1 MTRQKL
7 PMEVVRKE
15 SVNLSFATVK
25 RSNRGRRGAPSDA
38 KMANVADASGA
49 EVEAAAETQAKP
61 AGKKKKLI
69 LIAALALV
77 LAGAGGGAYMF
88 LGGDAG
94 HDGEGTA
101 EAKKPPVF
109 IDLPEMMVNLAVPA
123 DRPQYLKLK
132 IALEV
137 SDERLAEKIGP
148 MMPRVLDA
156 FQVHLREMRP
166 SDLDGSAG
174 LYRLKEE
181 LLRRINAAV
190 YPGRVEAILFKEV
203 LVQ

>member
-1 MTRQKL
+1 
-7 PMEVVRKE
+7 
-15 SVNLSFATVK
+15 
-25 RSNRGRRGAPSDA
+25 
-38 KMANVADASGA
+38 MANVADAA
-49 EVEAAAETQAKP
+49 TDVEVAGKDSAKP
-61 AGKKKKLI
+61 AGKKKKLMMI
-69 LIAALALV
+69 GGAIAV
-77 LAGAGGGAYMF
+77 LAAAAGGGYFF
-88 LGGDAG
+88 LTGGENA
-94 HDGEGTA
+94 HEGEAVVA
-101 EAKKPPVF
+101 EKPPIF
-109 IDLPEMMVNLAVPA
+109 IDLPDMMVNLAVPA

-137 SDERLAEKIGP
+137 SDERLVERINP

-166 SDLDGSAG
+166 ADLDGSAG

-190 YPGRVEAILFKEV
+190 YPGKVEAILFKEV

>member
-1 MTRQKL
+1 
-7 PMEVVRKE
+7 
-15 SVNLSFATVK
+15 
-25 RSNRGRRGAPSDA
+25 
-38 KMANVADASGA
+38 MANVADANLD
-49 EVEAAAETQAKP
+49 VEATAEAKP
-61 AGKKKKLI
+61 AGKKKKLMMI
-69 LIAALALV
+69 GGAVLV
-77 LAGAGGGAYMF
+77 LALAGGGYFF
-88 LGGDAG
+88 LAGGGEDAA
-94 HDGEGTA
+94 HEGEA
-101 EAKKPPVF
+101 VVVEKPPIF
-109 IDLPEMMVNLAVPA
+109 LDLPEMMVNLAVPA

-132 IALEV
+132 IALEIA
-137 SDERLAEKIGP
+137 DERLVEKINP

-166 SDLDGSAG
+166 ADLDGSAG

>member
-7 PMEVVRKE
+7 PMKVVRKE
-15 SVNLSFATVK
+15 NVNLSFPTVK
-25 RSNRGRRGAPSDA
+25 HRNRGRRFASSVMD
-38 KMANVADASGA
+38 MANVADAGM
-49 EVEAAAETQAKP
+49 EEVPVEAVAKP

-69 LIAALALV
+69 LIGAVVLALA
-77 LAGAGGGAYMF
+77 AAGGGAFM
-88 LGGDAG
+88 LMGGEAAPE
-94 HDGEGTA
+94 GEA
-101 EAKKPPVF
+101 VEAKKPPVF
-109 IDLPEMMVNLAVPA
+109 VDLPEMMVNLAVPA

-132 IALEV
+132 ISLEIA
-137 SDERLAEKIGP
+137 DERLAEKISP